1 MKNYKTIKSLL
12 ISLLAFP
19 LSGFAAELDLPMEID
34 QVTVFRSG
42 AEVERS
48 SNVKLPAGVTE
59 LRIRSL
65 SPSVDPTSILVKI
78 ANENVSLMS
87 VTHELD
93 FANQKKVLEETT
105 LLSKKVDAL
114 KDSIAQT
121 NSLLEVYASEKEMMK
136 SNKSIKGVEG
146 ITAEELSKI
155 TTFYHKKM
163 TEIENEQNRLKK
175 KKKEFSNQFIELT
188 QKQIAL
194 NLTANE
200 SSFTV
205 KLLVRTD
212 KEVETNIGL
221 DYYVS
226 EAGWDPIYEA
236 RILDDKHPMQL
247 IYGASVRQN
256 VHEDW
261 SNIKVRISTE
271 DPKEDKMQPTIGCDE
286 LYFGNSAKYVAKSK
300 MLVKPRTQTVKGIVS
315 NFMQPLPYVCV
326 VAKGTNLY
334 AISDQNGY
342 YEINVP
348 ENCELEFS
356 HLGYMTQ
363 TLKLNEKSPSVINI
377 NMAEA
382 FEKKQSEFTEAVS
395 QEEADLKL
403 ETSSTVS
410 QIMLG
415 NNSSNIIPTENKKSL
430 SHKELRPALL
440 SEGEMESEEIVPGWL
455 NLAPFTVSVPN
466 KYTIPSNN
474 IPTII
479 RMNDFKIDVAYE
491 YVVLPKLEKKAY
503 ISAVINDWAKY
514 NLLDGPVYIFWDNE
528 FKGQSYLSTNAMKSY
543 VDLSVGADKG
553 IIVNREIVQSNSS
566 RQVMISSNKATRTWR
581 ITLTNTKTIPAEIYV
596 KDQYPISNDE
606 DIEIELLQSQGASVD
621 KNTGIITWKSV
632 LQPGEV
638 KTFDFTYRVKYPVGK
653 SLYIE

>member
-1 MKNYKTIKSLL
+1 MKNKTAFKCMLFT
-12 ISLLAFP
+12 LLA
-19 LSGFAAELDLPMEID
+19 LPMNSFAVEKELEMGID

-48 SNVKLPAGVTE
+48 TEVTLPEGVSE
-59 LRIRSL
+59 LRVRSL
-65 SPSVDPTSILVKI
+65 SPSIDTKSILVKI
-78 ANENVSLMS
+78 ANDNVTLMS
-87 VTHELD
+87 VTHEMD
-93 FANQKKVLEETT
+93 FANQKRVLEETSK
-105 LLSKKVDAL
+105 LSKAAEAL

-146 ITAEELSKI
+146 ITADDLAKI

-175 KKKEFSNQFIELT
+175 KKKAFSNQYIELT
-188 QKQIAL
+188 QKQIAM

-205 KLLVRTD
+205 KLVVRAE
-212 KEVETNIGL
+212 KETTTNIGL
-221 DYYVS
+221 DYYVE

-236 RILDDKHPMQL
+236 RITDDKHPMQL

-271 DPKEDKMQPTIGCDE
+271 DPTEDKMQPTLGSDQ
-286 LYFGNSAKYVAKSK
+286 LHFGNSAQYVAKSQQR
-300 MLVKPRTQTVKGIVS
+300 VKPRTKTIKGIIS
-315 NFMQPLPYVCV
+315 NFMQPLQYVCV
-326 VAKGTNLY
+326 VAKGTRLY
-334 AISDQNGY
+334 AISDANGY

-348 ENCELEFS
+348 EKSEIEFS

-363 TLKLNEKSPSVINI
+363 NITVTEKTESIINI
-377 NMAEA
+377 NMAES
-382 FEKKQSEFTEAVS
+382 FEKKREEFNEAIS
-395 QEEADLKL
+395 GN
-403 ETSSTVS
+403 ETGSVAMNTTSNTVS
-410 QIMLG
+410 QVMMG
-415 NNSSNIIPTENKKSL
+415 NNTASGESSSNF
-430 SHKELRPALL
+430 SHKELRPSLL
-440 SEGEMESEEIVPGWL
+440 AEGEMEAEEIVPGWL
-455 NLAPFTVSVPN
+455 NLAPFTVTIPN

-479 RMNDFKIDVAYE
+479 RMESYNINASYE

-503 ISAVINDWAKY
+503 ISTIIPEWSKY
-514 NLLDGPVYIFWDNE
+514 KLLDGPVYIFWDNE
-528 FKGQSYLSTNAMKSY
+528 FKGQSYLSTNAMKDF
-543 VDLSVGADKG
+543 VELSVGADKG
-553 IIVNREIVQSNSS
+553 ITVNRELVQSNST
-566 RQVMISSNKATRTWR
+566 RQVMISSNKATRSWR
-581 ITLTNTKTIPAEIYV
+581 ITLTNNKSVAADVSV

-606 DIEIELLQSQGASVD
+606 DIEVELTQSQGATVD
-621 KNTGIITWKSV
+621 KNTGIITWKET

-638 KTFDFTYRVKYPVGK
+638 KTFDFSYKVKYPVGK